1 MYLGDKEFFALT
13 DLFFTVSGEHTTL
26 PFAEINAI
34 LESAGISSSGGTV
47 FTRVLCVTSTVE
59 SAYLVAR
66 RSSMTKVCGL
76 ELFRCDAEWSEIQRR
91 LRDVPFTDYVK
102 KGQSFSVR
110 LTSFDT
116 SHVNTLGLEREVGDN
131 ISRKVPDASVNL
143 VDPDRSF
150 IGFFADSMLI
160 FGVKVAEASAK
171 RFDERM
177 PVNRPFLHP
186 STMPPKLARCMVNLA
201 RAPSGCLVLDPFCGA
216 GSILLEAGAVGCRV
230 VGSDVDDV
238 MVEGCSRNLKYFR
251 IPFDGLLVGDARR
264 LPYTV
269 VDCIVSDPPYG
280 RASSTHG
287 ASPIKLVSDFL
298 FEAMSIL
305 PRGGYLS
312 LSLPGGWDWRA
323 VAVDLGYAFVDRH
336 FVREHKSLT
345 REILII
351 KAP

>member
-1 MYLGDKEFFALT
+1 LT
-13 DLFFTVSGEHTTL
+13 ELFFTVSGEHTTL
-26 PFAEINAI
+26 PFAEITAI
-34 LESAGISSSGGTV
+34 LESEGIPYSGINA
-47 FTRVLCVTSTVE
+47 FTRVLCLTSAVE
-59 SAYLVAR
+59 SVYLVAH
-66 RSSMTKVCGL
+66 RSSMTKICGL
-76 ELFRCDAEWSEIQRR
+76 ELFRCDAEWSEIQRL
-91 LRDVPFTDYVK
+91 LRDVPFKDHVK

-116 SHVNTLGLEREVGDN
+116 SHVNTSGLEREIGDI

-143 VDPDRSF
+143 VDPDRCF
-150 IGFFADSMLI
+150 TGFFTDSMLV
-160 FGVKVAEASAK
+160 FGLKIAEASAK
-171 RFDERM
+171 RFIKRR

-201 RAPSGCLVLDPFCGA
+201 RAPSGCRVLDPFCGA

-230 VGSDVDDV
+230 VGSDVNDV

-251 IPFDGLLVGDARR
+251 IPFDGLIVGDARK
-264 LPYTV
+264 LPYTA

-287 ASPIKLVSDFL
+287 DSPLKLVSDFL
-298 FEAMSIL
+298 FEAMAVL

-312 LSLPGGWDWRA
+312 LALPGDWDWRA

-351 KAP
+351 RAP